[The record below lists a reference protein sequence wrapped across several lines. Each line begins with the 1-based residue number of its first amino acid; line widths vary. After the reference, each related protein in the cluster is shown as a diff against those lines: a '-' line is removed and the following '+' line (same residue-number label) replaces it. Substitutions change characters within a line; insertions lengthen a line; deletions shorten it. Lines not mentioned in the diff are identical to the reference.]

1 MYPRVPGETV
11 RRLDPFDGWIHLLI
25 ISGSAV
31 NQSARHRR
39 GGGGREGGGKEISFG
54 KRYGSRSPFSSTERD
69 LIGSRESRAHMTNE
83 YSICLFCSVP
93 GTRTVRQLL
102 PPVHQLP
109 QGQDAD
115 RPRDRRSGELE
126 ATRAG

>member
-39 GGGGREGGGKEISFG
+39 GGGKGRGREGNIF
-54 KRYGSRSPFSSTERD
+54 
-69 LIGSRESRAHMTNE
+69 RETLR
-83 YSICLFCSVP
+83 
-93 GTRTVRQLL
+93 
-102 PPVHQLP
+102 
-109 QGQDAD
+109 
-115 RPRDRRSGELE
+115 
-126 ATRAG
+126 